1 MMSFNEEVV
10 VSIVVVVNEALNS
23 FRFRTIKYV
32 DAEQTEVW
40 KCYLQNIL
48 NLGSFNTCTQLFFYL
63 RNKGLELVDSPSRLP
78 YLPGTDKIF

>member
-32 DAEQTEVW
+32 DAEQTDVW
-40 KCYLQNIL
+40 KCHLQNIL
-48 NLGSFNTCTQLFFYL
+48 NLVSFNKCHRLFFIQ
-63 RNKGLELVDSPSRLP
+63 
-78 YLPGTDKIF
+78 GTQVLNR